1 MSNFLIGNG
10 IDIHKIVKS
19 NKPQKLGGLTFN
31 LGYEII
37 AHSDGDIIFHSLS
50 SAILGALSLDDLGTY
65 FPDTD
70 LKNKNLNSLV
80 ILEKAMQSL
89 NEFGFQIVNVDIT
102 LISDFIFLKEIK
114 NEIKKNLEKLLKTKI
129 SLKGTRF
136 EENVEKVQVNT
147 VLLLSKK

>member
-1 MSNFLIGNG
+1 NG
-10 IDIHKIVKS
+10 IDIHKIIKS

-80 ILEKAMQSL
+80 ILEKAMQLL

>member
-1 MSNFLIGNG
+1 MTNFLIGNG
-10 IDIHKIVKS
+10 IDIHKIIKS

-80 ILEKAMQSL
+80 ILEKTMQL
-89 NEFGFQIVNVDIT
+89 LDKFGFQIVNVDIT

-114 NEIKKNLEKLLKTKI
+114 NEIKQNLEKLLKTKI

-136 EENVEKVQVNT
+136 EENAEKIQVNT

>member
-10 IDIHKIVKS
+10 IDIHKIIKS

-136 EENVEKVQVNT
+136 
-147 VLLLSKK
+147 

>member
-10 IDIHKIVKS
+10 IDIHKIIKS

>member
-1 MSNFLIGNG
+1 MTNFLIGNG
-10 IDIHKIVKS
+10 IDIHKIIKS

-80 ILEKAMQSL
+80 ILEKTMQL
-89 NEFGFQIVNVDIT
+89 LDEFGFQIVNVDIT
-102 LISDFIFLKEIK
+102 LIS
-114 NEIKKNLEKLLKTKI
+114 
-129 SLKGTRF
+129 
-136 EENVEKVQVNT
+136 
-147 VLLLSKK
+147 

>member
-19 NKPQKLGGLTFN
+19 NKPQKLGGLSFN

>member
-1 MSNFLIGNG
+1 MTNFLIGNG
-10 IDIHKIVKS
+10 IDIHKIIKS

-80 ILEKAMQSL
+80 ILEKTMQL
-89 NEFGFQIVNVDIT
+89 LDEFGFQIVNVDIT

-114 NEIKKNLEKLLKTKI
+114 NEIKQNLEKLLKTKI

-136 EENVEKVQVNT
+136 EENAEKIQVNT